1 MHIGNFFHLSYWL
14 DSSVLAHPAGN
25 AMWLVVGIG
34 VLWCM
39 AGIALSLRRYLK
51 RDIALAQIMAGA
63 LFGAVALGRLYSV
76 PGLGLRIGWLIAF
89 GLAAAPFGPRL
100 LRQAFRDGLPADCL
114 RAAAFARPE
123 PHAWSAL
130 TTLAWLGLHLL
141 GSMAVLSI
149 IKLPVWFA
157 FVLIGLV
164 LAPQFLVSFLR
175 PAKSAIQ
182 NPKSPISNLK
192 SHFSRLSVL
201 SPLLFVYGVLG
212 LRLIVGL
219 IARLTLGQ
227 FRVVDPFGPLLD
239 LPLSLVVMSAYAL
252 VASLYQATSN
262 PQSPIANR
270 QSPTQPRS
278 LFVRAGSLA
287 LVIGVIAW
295 ACWNALTLHT
305 QGVTG
310 SDPYAYA
317 QMGVDLVEHG
327 TLAHSFPLIRLTYAL
342 NIPSEP
348 IIHVG
353 YKLPQDV
360 ARTATTVWPPGYA
373 VITALGYK
381 IGGEQ
386 GLYLITPLFSLLSLG
401 IVWLLSYLLA
411 RDAALSEGAYAAAAL
426 AVFLTGTSYQQIEWQ
441 LIPMADIATQGF
453 SLLALYAALR
463 ARSSRGMWI
472 GALVSGLAL
481 GIAFDIRYTQVLL
494 APALAYALYTA
505 QAQHA
510 RPPAQRLKPLLV
522 CGVAAWVAVA
532 PTLIYHMLAFGNPFH
547 TGSEELVN
555 FSLARLPETF
565 IRITGELISIREFG
579 LLLPLIVIG
588 GVVLWRRQRRS
599 FTALALYFMP
609 LFLFHIAYAYLRPRD
624 ILFLFPILG
633 SLATIGAVWLVR
645 KLCQARQTLPLMGA
659 RTVLLVT
666 LAFIF
671 VVRSQQT
678 LALPISHGFALF
690 GYMVRE
696 QRASFTRLSELT
708 PANAVIGC
716 SLNSGAVDLHA
727 GRQTFRPATWTP
739 EQLLKFVRELH
750 AENRPVYVLE
760 DGDEVRPSLTTLRA
774 SYRLTEVAR
783 LDMPY
788 YFPGSGS
795 ENRKVAL
802 YRVDE

>member
-1 MHIGNFFHLSYWL
+1 MRIGNFFHLSYWL
-14 DSSVLAHPAGN
+14 DPSMLAHPAGN

-34 VLWCM
+34 VLWC
-39 AGIALSLRRYLK
+39 AVGIVLTVRRRVK
-51 RDIALAQIMAGA
+51 RDIALAQILAGA
-63 LFGAVALGRLYSV
+63 LFSAVALGRLYSV

-89 GLAAAPFGPRL
+89 GLAAAPFVPRL
-100 LRQAFRDGLPADCL
+100 LRQALRDGLPADCL
-114 RAAAFARPE
+114 HAAAFAQPE
-123 PHAWSAL
+123 EHKWSAL

-157 FVLIGLV
+157 PALLALILV
-164 LAPQFLVSFLR
+164 PQFLVSLLR

-182 NPKSPISNLK
+182 NPKSSISNLK
-192 SHFSRLSVL
+192 SQFSRAAVL
-201 SPLLFVYGVLG
+201 SPFLFVYLILG

-219 IARLTLGQ
+219 IARITLGQ

-239 LPLSLVVMSAYAL
+239 LPLSLVVMSAYVL
-252 VASLYQATSN
+252 VASLYQATVRA
-262 PQSPIANR
+262 QSPIANR
-270 QSPTQPRS
+270 QSNIT
-278 LFVRAGSLA
+278 FIRAGSLA

-295 ACWNALTLHT
+295 SCWNALTLHT

-317 QMGVDLVEHG
+317 QMGVDLAEHG

-342 NIPSEP
+342 DIPSEP
-348 IIHVG
+348 IIHIG

-411 RDAALSEGAYAAAAL
+411 RDAGLGEGAYAAAAL

-463 ARSSRGMWI
+463 ARSSRGMWA

-494 APALAYALYTA
+494 APALAYALYTV

-510 RPPAQRLKPLLV
+510 RPLAQRLKPLLV
-522 CGVAAWVAVA
+522 CGAAAWVAVA

-555 FSLARLPETF
+555 FSLARLPETLA
-565 IRITGELISIREFG
+565 RITGELVSYREFG

-588 GVVLWRRQRRS
+588 VGVLWRRQRRS
-599 FTALALYFMP
+599 FTALALYFVP

-633 SLATIGAVWLVR
+633 GLAAIGAVWLVS
-645 KLCQARQTLPLMGA
+645 KLWQARQTMLLIGA

-666 LAFIF
+666 LAFVF

-678 LALPISHGFALF
+678 LALPITHGFAVF

-708 PANAVIGC
+708 PADAVIGC

-727 GRQTFRPATWTP
+727 GRLAFRPATWTP
-739 EQLLKFVRELH
+739 AQLLKFVRELH

-760 DGDEVRPSLTTLRA
+760 DGDEVLPSLATLRA

-802 YRVDE
+802 YRIDE

>member
-1 MHIGNFFHLSYWL
+1 MRIGNFFHLSYWL
-14 DSSVLAHPAGN
+14 DSSVLAHPADN

-34 VLWCM
+34 VLWC
-39 AGIALSLRRYLK
+39 AVGIVLTLRRRVK
-51 RDIALAQIMAGA
+51 RDIALAQIVAGA
-63 LFGAVALGRLYSV
+63 LFSAVALGRLYSV

-89 GLAAAPFGPRL
+89 GLAAAPFVPRI
-100 LRQAFRDGLPADCL
+100 LRQALRDGLPTDCL
-114 RAAAFARPE
+114 HAAAFAPPE
-123 PHAWSAL
+123 AHSWSAL
-130 TTLAWLGLHLL
+130 TMLAWLGLHLL

-149 IKLPVWFA
+149 IKQPVWFA
-157 FVLIGLV
+157 LVLIGLI
-164 LAPQFLVSFLR
+164 LAPQFLVSLLR
-175 PAKSAIQ
+175 PPESSIQ
-182 NPKSPISNLK
+182 NLKSKIQNLQ

-201 SPLLFVYGVLG
+201 SPLLFVYLVLG

-219 IARLTLGQ
+219 IARITLGQ

-252 VASLYQATSN
+252 VASLYQATART
-262 PQSPIANR
+262 QSPIANR
-270 QSPTQPRS
+270 QSHVT
-278 LFVRAGSLA
+278 FVRAGSLA
-287 LVIGVIAW
+287 LVIGVIVW

-327 TLAHSFPLIRLTYAL
+327 TLAHNFPLIRLTYAL

-348 IIHVG
+348 IIHIG

-411 RDAALSEGAYAAAAL
+411 RDAALGEGAYATAAL
-426 AVFLTGTSYQQIEWQ
+426 AVFLTATSYQQIEWQ
-441 LIPMADIATQGF
+441 LIPMADIATQGL

-494 APALAYALYTA
+494 APALAYALYTV

-510 RPPAQRLKPLLV
+510 RPLAQRLKPLLI

-555 FSLARLPETF
+555 FSLARLPETLA
-565 IRITGELISIREFG
+565 RITGELVSYREFG
-579 LLLPLIVIG
+579 LLLPLIIIG
-588 GVVLWRRQRRS
+588 GVVLWLCQRRS
-599 FTALALYFMP
+599 FTALALYFVP

-633 SLATIGAVWLVR
+633 SLATIGAVWLVGT
-645 KLCQARQTLPLMGA
+645 LWQARQTLLSMGA

-678 LALPISHGFALF
+678 LALPITHGFAVF

-708 PANAVIGC
+708 PADAVIGC

-727 GRQTFRPATWTP
+727 GRLAFRPATWTP
-739 EQLLKFVRELH
+739 DQLLKFVRELH
-750 AENRPVYVLE
+750 TENTPVYVLE
-760 DGDEVRPSLTTLRA
+760 DGDEVLPSLATLRA

-802 YRVDE
+802 YRIDE

>member
-1 MHIGNFFHLSYWL
+1 MRIGNFFHLSYWL

-25 AMWLVVGIG
+25 AMWLVVTIG
-34 VLWCM
+34 VLWC
-39 AGIALSLRRYLK
+39 AVGIVLTLRRRVK
-51 RDIALAQIMAGA
+51 RDIALAQIVAGA
-63 LFGAVALGRLYSV
+63 LFSAVALGRLYSV

-89 GLAAAPFGPRL
+89 GLAAVPFVPRI
-100 LRQAFRDGLPADCL
+100 LRQALRDGLPTDCL
-114 RAAAFARPE
+114 HAAAFAPPE
-123 PHAWSAL
+123 AHSWSTL

-149 IKLPVWFA
+149 IKQPVWFA
-157 FVLIGLV
+157 FVLIGLILV
-164 LAPQFLVSFLR
+164 PQFLVSLLR

-192 SHFSRLSVL
+192 SQFSRLSVL
-201 SPLLFVYGVLG
+201 SPLLFVYLVLG

-219 IARLTLGQ
+219 IARITLGQ

-239 LPLSLVVMSAYAL
+239 LPLSLVVMSVYAL
-252 VASLYQATSN
+252 VASLYQATVRT
-262 PQSPIANR
+262 QSPIANR
-270 QSPTQPRS
+270 QFHGT
-278 LFVRAGSLA
+278 FVRAGSLA
-287 LVIGVIAW
+287 LVIGVITW

-327 TLAHSFPLIRLTYAL
+327 TLAHNFPLIRLTYAL

-373 VITALGYK
+373 VITAIGYK

-411 RDAALSEGAYAAAAL
+411 RDAALGEGAYAAAAL
-426 AVFLTGTSYQQIEWQ
+426 AVFLTATSYQQIEWQ

-494 APALAYALYTA
+494 APALAYALYTV

-510 RPPAQRLKPLLV
+510 RPLAQRLKPLLI
-522 CGVAAWVAVA
+522 CGIAAWVAVA

-555 FSLARLPETF
+555 FSLARLPETLA
-565 IRITGELISIREFG
+565 RITGELVSYREFG

-588 GVVLWRRQRRS
+588 VGVLWRCQRRS
-599 FTALALYFMP
+599 FTALALYFVP

-624 ILFLFPILG
+624 ILFLFPILSG
-633 SLATIGAVWLVR
+633 LAAIGAVWLVR
-645 KLCQARQTLPLMGA
+645 RLWQARQTLLSMGT
-659 RTVLLVT
+659 RTVVLVT

-678 LALPISHGFALF
+678 LELPITHGFAVF

-708 PANAVIGC
+708 PADAVIGC

-727 GRQTFRPATWTP
+727 GRQAFRPATWTP
-739 EQLLKFVRELH
+739 AQLLKFVRELH
-750 AENRPVYVLE
+750 TENTPVYVLE
-760 DGDEVRPSLTTLRA
+760 DGDEVLPSLATLRA

>member
-1 MHIGNFFHLSYWL
+1 MRIGNFFHLSYWL

-34 VLWCM
+34 VLWC
-39 AGIALSLRRYLK
+39 AVGIMLTLRRHVK
-51 RDIALAQIMAGA
+51 RDIALAQIVAGA
-63 LFGAVALGRLYSV
+63 LFSAVALGRLYSV

-89 GLAAAPFGPRL
+89 GLAAAPFVPRI
-100 LRQAFRDGLPADCL
+100 LRQAWRDGLPADCL
-114 RAAAFARPE
+114 RAASFAQPE

-149 IKLPVWFA
+149 IKQPVWFA
-157 FVLIGLV
+157 FVLLGLV

-182 NPKSPISNLK
+182 NPKSPISILQ
-192 SHFSRLSVL
+192 SQFSRAAVL
-201 SPLLFVYGVLG
+201 SPLLFVYLVLG

-219 IARLTLGQ
+219 IARITLGQ

-252 VASLYQATSN
+252 VASLYQATVRA
-262 PQSPIANR
+262 QSPIANR
-270 QSPTQPRS
+270 QSHVT
-278 LFVRAGSLA
+278 FVRAGSLA
-287 LVIGVIAW
+287 LVIGVIVW

-327 TLAHSFPLIRLTYAL
+327 TLAHNFPLIRLTYAL

-373 VITALGYK
+373 VITAIGYK

-411 RDAALSEGAYAAAAL
+411 RDATLGEGAYAAAAL
-426 AVFLTGTSYQQIEWQ
+426 AVFLTATSYQQIEWQ

-494 APALAYALYTA
+494 APALAYALHTV
-505 QAQHA
+505 QAQHT
-510 RPPAQRLKPLLV
+510 RPLAHRLKPLLI
-522 CGVAAWVAVA
+522 CGIAAWVAVA

-555 FSLARLPETF
+555 FSLARLPETLA
-565 IRITGELISIREFG
+565 RITGELVSYREFG

-588 GVVLWRRQRRS
+588 GVVLWRCQRRS
-599 FTALALYFMP
+599 FTAPALYFVP

-633 SLATIGAVWLVR
+633 SLAAIGAVWLVG
-645 KLCQARQTLPLMGA
+645 KLWQARQTLLSMSA

-678 LALPISHGFALF
+678 LELPITHGFAVF

-708 PANAVIGC
+708 PADAVIGC

-727 GRQTFRPATWTP
+727 GRLAFRPATWTP
-739 EQLLKFVRELH
+739 DQLLKFVRELH
-750 AENRPVYVLE
+750 TENTPVYVLE
-760 DGDEVRPSLTTLRA
+760 DGDEVLPSLATLRA

-802 YRVDE
+802 YRIDE

>member
-1 MHIGNFFHLSYWL
+1 MRIGNFFHLSYWL

-34 VLWCM
+34 VLWC
-39 AGIALSLRRYLK
+39 AVGIVLTLRRHVK
-51 RDIALAQIMAGA
+51 RDIALAQIVAGA
-63 LFGAVALGRLYSV
+63 LFSAVALGRLYSV
-76 PGLGLRIGWLIAF
+76 PGLGLRIGWLITF
-89 GLAAAPFGPRL
+89 GLAAAPFAPRI
-100 LRQAFRDGLPADCL
+100 LRQAVRDSLPTDCL
-114 RAAAFARPE
+114 RAAAFAQPE
-123 PHAWSAL
+123 AHSWSAL
-130 TTLAWLGLHLL
+130 STLAWLGLHLL
-141 GSMAVLSI
+141 GSMVVLSI

-157 FVLIGLV
+157 PALLALI
-164 LAPQFLVSFLR
+164 LAPQVVAALFQRVPSSD
-175 PAKSAIQ
+175 PSQ
-182 NPKSPISNLK
+182 ISNLQ
-192 SHFSRLSVL
+192 SHLSRLSVL
-201 SPLLFVYGVLG
+201 SPLLFVYLVLG

-219 IARLTLGQ
+219 IARIALGQ

-252 VASLYQATSN
+252 VTSLYQATVRT
-262 PQSPIANR
+262 QSPIANR
-270 QSPTQPRS
+270 QSHVT
-278 LFVRAGSLA
+278 FVRAGSLA
-287 LVIGVIAW
+287 LAIGVIVW

-327 TLAHSFPLIRLTYAL
+327 TLVHNFPLIRLTYAL

-411 RDAALSEGAYAAAAL
+411 RDAALGEGAYAAAAL

-494 APALAYALYTA
+494 APALAYALYTV

-510 RPPAQRLKPLLV
+510 RPLAQRLKPLLV
-522 CGVAAWVAVA
+522 CGIAAWVAVA

-555 FSLARLPETF
+555 FSLARLPETLA
-565 IRITGELISIREFG
+565 RITGELVSYREFG
-579 LLLPLIVIG
+579 LLLPLIIIG
-588 GVVLWRRQRRS
+588 VVVLWRSQRRS
-599 FTALALYFMP
+599 FTALALYFVP

-633 SLATIGAVWLVR
+633 SLATVGAVWLVG
-645 KLCQARQTLPLMGA
+645 KLWQARQTLLSMGT
-659 RTVLLVT
+659 RTVVLVT
-666 LAFIF
+666 LAFVF

-678 LALPISHGFALF
+678 LELPITHGFAVF

-708 PANAVIGC
+708 PADAVIGC

-727 GRQTFRPATWTP
+727 GRLAFRPATWTP
-739 EQLLKFVRELH
+739 DQLLKFVRELH
-750 AENRPVYVLE
+750 TENTPVYVLE
-760 DGDEVRPSLTTLRA
+760 DGDEVLPSLATLRA

>member
-1 MHIGNFFHLSYWL
+1 MRIGNFFHLSYWL
-14 DSSVLAHPAGN
+14 DSSVLAQRAGN

-34 VLWCM
+34 ALWCV
-39 AGIALSLRRYLK
+39 AGLVLALRRRIK
-51 RDIALAQIMAGA
+51 PDIALAQILAGA
-63 LFGAVALGRLYSV
+63 LFSAVALGRLYNV
-76 PGLGLRIGWLIAF
+76 PGLGLRVGWLIAL
-89 GLAAAPFGPRL
+89 GIAVVPFIPRL
-100 LRQAFRDGLPADCL
+100 LRQAIREGLPAGCL
-114 RAAAFARPE
+114 RSAAFAPPE
-123 PHAWSAL
+123 AHTWSAL

-175 PAKSAIQ
+175 PAKSATQ
-182 NPKSPISNLK
+182 NPKSPISTLK
-192 SHFSRLSVL
+192 SLFSRTAVL
-201 SPLLFVYGVLG
+201 SPLLFVYLVLG
-212 LRLIVGL
+212 LRLGVGL
-219 IARLTLGQ
+219 IARITLGQ

-252 VASLYQATSN
+252 VASLYQAS
-262 PQSPIANR
+262 SR
-270 QSPTQPRS
+270 SQSPTRS

-287 LVIGVIAW
+287 LVAGVVAW
-295 ACWNALTLHT
+295 ACWNALTMHT

-317 QMGVDLVEHG
+317 QMGVDLAERG
-327 TLAHSFPLIRLTYAL
+327 TLAHRFPLIRLTYAL
-342 NIPSEP
+342 DIPSEP
-348 IIHVG
+348 IIHIG

-360 ARTATTVWPPGYA
+360 GRTATTVWPPGYA
-373 VITALGYK
+373 VFTALGYLL
-381 IGGEQ
+381 GGEQ
-386 GLYLITPLFSLLSLG
+386 GLYLITPLFSLLSLAV
-401 IVWLLSYLLA
+401 VWLFVYHLS
-411 RDAALSEGAYAAAAL
+411 RDAALGEGAYAAAAL
-426 AVFLTGTSYQQIEWQ
+426 AVFLTASSYQQIEWQ
-441 LIPMADIATQGF
+441 LIPMADIATQAF

-463 ARSSRGMWI
+463 ARSRRDLWI
-472 GALVSGLAL
+472 GAIVSGLAL
-481 GIAFDIRYTQVLL
+481 GIAFDVRYTQVLL
-494 APALAYALYTA
+494 APALAYALYTSPA
-505 QAQHA
+505 LQGHKL
-510 RPPAQRLKPLLV
+510 AQRLKPLLA

-532 PTLIYHMLAFGNPFH
+532 PTLVYHMLAFGNPFH

-555 FSLARLPETF
+555 FSLARLPETLL
-565 IRITGELISIREFG
+565 RITGELISYREFG

-588 GVVLWRRQRRS
+588 TLVLWRRQKRS
-599 FTALALYFMP
+599 FAALALYFVP

-633 SLATIGAVWLVR
+633 SLAVIGIVWLACR
-645 KLCQARQTLPLMGA
+645 LWQLRP
-659 RTVLLVT
+659 T
-666 LAFIF
+666 LANLGWRTLVLGILAFVF

-678 LALPISHGFALF
+678 LATPITHGFAVF

-727 GRQTFRPATWTP
+727 GRLTFRPATWTNA
-739 EQLLKFVRELH
+739 QLLKFVNALRQ
-750 AENRPVYVLE
+750 ENMPVYLLV
-760 DGDEVRPSLTTLRA
+760 DGDEVQPSLATLRA
-774 SYRLTEVAR
+774 NYRLSEVTR

-802 YRVDE
+802 YRVDK